1 MPACSLSKL
10 RVYVSCLA
18 ENMIWKYLDLN
29 RNFKLDSD
37 PVEWRFAL
45 TALGFTDAN
54 MMGFMNFLDTDR
66 DDAISLQVS
75 TASRQIH
82 FKIPL
87 YCVFTLRF
95 AYHAYS

>member
-10 RVYVSCLA
+10 RVSVSCLA

-37 PVEWRFAL
+37 PVEWHFAL

-66 DDAISLQVS
+66 DGAISLQVS

-82 FKIPL
+82 FKIPP
-87 YCVFTLRF
+87 
-95 AYHAYS
+95 